1 MAGML
6 EAVRRRE
13 EHDRELAAKRGS
25 ATGRLT
31 GSTCRA
37 RAGENAMLGFQRSRG
52 SRSVLSSSGGSSGL
66 RTCANT

>member
-31 GSTCRA
+31 
-37 RAGENAMLGFQRSRG
+37 E
-52 SRSVLSSSGGSSGL
+52 
-66 RTCANT
+66 